1 MGGTRPFDAIIVTAA
16 PPEIP
21 VALMSQLDDGGI
33 MVLPVGEELQQ
44 LKRIRRRGDEFV
56 VDTIEPVRFVPLVKG
71 DLA

>member
-1 MGGTRPFDAIIVTAA
+1 
-16 PPEIP
+16 
-21 VALMSQLDDGGI
+21 MSQLDDGGI